1 LYLFD
6 VKTHG
11 SLEKSDFLVMA
22 ISVQTWNIQMLP
34 FGDLK
39 ASQNIDEIPLFSCKT
54 SESFRI
60 QYGGQ
65 YF

>member
-1 LYLFD
+1 
-6 VKTHG
+6 
-11 SLEKSDFLVMA
+11 MA

>member
-1 LYLFD
+1 
-6 VKTHG
+6 
-11 SLEKSDFLVMA
+11 MA
-22 ISVQTWNIQMLP
+22 ILAQTRIIQMLL

-39 ASQNIDEIPLFSCKT
+39 ASQYIDEIPLFSCKT
-54 SESFRI
+54 SESFSI